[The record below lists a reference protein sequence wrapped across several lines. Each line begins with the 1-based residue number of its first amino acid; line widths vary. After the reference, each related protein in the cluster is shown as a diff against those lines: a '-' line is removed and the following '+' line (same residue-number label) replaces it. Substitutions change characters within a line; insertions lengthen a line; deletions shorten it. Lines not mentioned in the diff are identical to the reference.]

1 MSARN
6 TRPLIHRLLFGSRHS
21 LWLLLFCLVTS
32 PARAEIVWHWK
43 DAFTAE
49 EKTKLT
55 RWVSETTAAVEQHV
69 APFPFDLHIFFY
81 RRQSQREP
89 VPWANTRRSGI
100 QGVNFYVDPDYP
112 LQAFLDDWTA
122 PHELSHLL
130 IPYLGR
136 QHAWFAEGFASYMQ
150 FQIMQQMG
158 VLSAEQVQARYRV
171 RVERAARRY
180 RYDDRPFAEA
190 ALRLRENSEYPTMYW
205 GGAVYF
211 LDVDKQL
218 RKDGISLRSV
228 LTDYVRCCRVRNHDL
243 EALTQELDRLS
254 RTKLFSETLA
264 DNRLQTGFPAF
275 QHLMQ

>member
-32 PARAEIVWHWK
+32 PAKAEIVWHWK

-218 RKDGISLRSV
+218 RGRSSSLRAV
-228 LTDYVRCCRVRNHDL
+228 LADYVQCCRLRDQDI
-243 EALTQELDRLS
+243 EALTAEFDRLS
-254 RTKLFSETLA
+254 SSTFFSDAL
-264 DNRLQTGFPAF
+264 NRMNSRSGFPMTE
-275 QHLMQ
+275 QLW